1 MFRGNI
7 NCRSA
12 PTAGTAGAAGLI
24 AAGTAALSE
33 RLGSTA
39 GSSTGDV
46 DCRLTKR
53 RNILAAGYFRT
64 GISQHFGIA
73 VCVGHIAARHTGCK
87 NRAVAAGKDHLRG
100 HIVAAAAVHA
110 ETAERIAAVEDNRT
124 VAAVQPSHI
133 FHTRYVPAV
142 PENRNCPGS
151 WAWDTLHGGCCKA
164 QCHPHNLR
172 HSPDFHRN
180 PDICRHTQYGGGHE
194 ISQAYRPARHVFLC
208 RFPSFQSRTSRR
220 QDAPPDT
227 QFL

>member
-7 NCRSA
+7 NSRSA
-12 PTAGTAGAAGLI
+12 PTAGAAGLI

-124 VAAVQPSHI
+124 VGIEAVSI
-133 FHTRYVPAV
+133 LERVLRYNV
-142 PENRNCPGS
+142 NRQKVEKQG
-151 WAWDTLHGGCCKA
+151 
-164 QCHPHNLR
+164 
-172 HSPDFHRN
+172 RN
-180 PDICRHTQYGGGHE
+180 PYILPKKRQKGYLLLKPAPKIFFDGLEVPDQYSSGG
-194 ISQAYRPARHVFLC
+194 IYRRLVF
-208 RFPSFQSRTSRR
+208 SSV
-220 QDAPPDT
+220 
-227 QFL
+227 

>member
-7 NCRSA
+7 NSRSA
-12 PTAGTAGAAGLI
+12 PTAGAAGLI

-46 DCRLTKR
+46 DCWLTKR

-110 ETAERIAAVEDNRT
+110 ETAERIAAVVSNGVAVAAVEGIAAVSEAVAAVEDNRT
-124 VAAVQPSHI
+124 VGIEAVSI
-133 FHTRYVPAV
+133 LERV
-142 PENRNCPGS
+142 
-151 WAWDTLHGGCCKA
+151 
-164 QCHPHNLR
+164 LR
-172 HSPDFHRN
+172 
-180 PDICRHTQYGGGHE
+180 
-194 ISQAYRPARHVFLC
+194 
-208 RFPSFQSRTSRR
+208 
-220 QDAPPDT
+220 
-227 QFL
+227 

>member
-12 PTAGTAGAAGLI
+12 PTAGAAGLI

-46 DCRLTKR
+46 DCQLTKR

-110 ETAERIAAVEDNRT
+110 ETAERIAAVVSNGVAVAAVEGIAAVSEVVAAVEDNRT
-124 VAAVQPSHI
+124 VGIEAVSI
-133 FHTRYVPAV
+133 LERV
-142 PENRNCPGS
+142 
-151 WAWDTLHGGCCKA
+151 
-164 QCHPHNLR
+164 LR
-172 HSPDFHRN
+172 
-180 PDICRHTQYGGGHE
+180 
-194 ISQAYRPARHVFLC
+194 
-208 RFPSFQSRTSRR
+208 
-220 QDAPPDT
+220 
-227 QFL
+227 

>member
-7 NCRSA
+7 NSRSA
-12 PTAGTAGAAGLI
+12 STAGAAGLI

-46 DCRLTKR
+46 DCRLTKC

-73 VCVGHIAARHTGCK
+73 
-87 NRAVAAGKDHLRG
+87 AVSE
-100 HIVAAAAVHA
+100 VV
-110 ETAERIAAVEDNRT
+110 AAVEDNRT

-172 HSPDFHRN
+172 HSSDFHRN

>member
-1 MFRGNI
+1 MLLFKFQELGEVFMFRGNI

-12 PTAGTAGAAGLI
+12 PTAGAAGLI

-39 GSSTGDV
+39 ESSTGDV

-110 ETAERIAAVEDNRT
+110 ETAERIAAVVSNGVAVAAVEGIAAVSEVVAAVEDNRT
-124 VAAVQPSHI
+124 VGIEAVSI
-133 FHTRYVPAV
+133 LERV
-142 PENRNCPGS
+142 
-151 WAWDTLHGGCCKA
+151 
-164 QCHPHNLR
+164 LR
-172 HSPDFHRN
+172 
-180 PDICRHTQYGGGHE
+180 
-194 ISQAYRPARHVFLC
+194 
-208 RFPSFQSRTSRR
+208 
-220 QDAPPDT
+220 
-227 QFL
+227 